1 MTEQF
6 QLPLSFLAGAA
17 ACFYGATHLLWRG
30 FGGHTPARPM
40 LRGVVL
46 GLPVVAVAAYAS
58 LAGASA
64 MGVSI
69 LLSGAVIF
77 VTLILGVIAI
87 SNPYPSG
94 TASPALRLLPPLAAA
109 TFVIG
114 LSGEL
119 TITHAIALLSM
130 TLVLFWSH
138 PSETDEQAGSLDA
151 PASALAGAL
160 LVVGTIALGV
170 AVTRL
175 LTLPILPVIG
185 PVIVPL
191 TILGAIGLLVGDAH
205 ARSSRQATD
214 TVVAT
219 AITLIGIGLPLVILM
234 AHLVAA
240 MAPVAST
247 QPATQSAT
255 PVAAAVVMP
264 IQSWRIDTVL
274 LTVICLMLTPVGL
287 GRFKLSRLDGLLLI
301 LASLAFL
308 MITVSTARL

>member
-30 FGGHTPARPM
+30 MGGHTPARPM

-46 GLPVVAVAAYAS
+46 GLPVVAVASYAS

-77 VTLILGVIAI
+77 VTLILGIIAI

-130 TLVLFWSH
+130 TIVLLWSH
-138 PSETDEQAGSLDA
+138 PSETDEHAGPLDA
-151 PASALAGAL
+151 PASAWAGAL
-160 LVVGTIALGV
+160 MVVGTIALGV
-170 AVTRL
+170 AVSRL

-191 TILGAIGLLVGDAH
+191 TILGAIGLLVGDTH
-205 ARSSRQATD
+205 ARASKQATD

-234 AHLVAA
+234 AHLSAAVAT
-240 MAPVAST
+240 STT
-247 QPATQSAT
+247 QPATQPAD
-255 PVAAAVVMP
+255 PVAAVVMP

-274 LTVICLMLTPVGL
+274 LTVVCLMLTPVGL

-301 LASLAFL
+301 LACLAFL